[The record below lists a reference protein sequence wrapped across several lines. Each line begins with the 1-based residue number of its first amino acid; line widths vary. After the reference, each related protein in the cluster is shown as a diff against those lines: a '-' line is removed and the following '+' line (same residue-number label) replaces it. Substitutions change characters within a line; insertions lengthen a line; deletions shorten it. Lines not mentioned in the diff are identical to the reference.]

1 MGLVVDRTI
10 MKAFVISALVG
21 LACAAPDVSSHASIS
36 HGHGPV
42 VAHASHVPHHAP
54 VHHVAHVAPVHHVAH
69 VAPVHHAAPYH
80 PAPAPYHPAP
90 NPAYHAAPAY
100 KEEPAP
106 YAFEYGVSD

>member
-69 VAPVHHAAPYH
+69 VAPVHH
-80 PAPAPYHPAP
+80 PAPY
-90 NPAYHAAPAY
+90 PAYHAAPAY

-106 YAFEYGVSD
+106 YAFEYGVSDDYSK